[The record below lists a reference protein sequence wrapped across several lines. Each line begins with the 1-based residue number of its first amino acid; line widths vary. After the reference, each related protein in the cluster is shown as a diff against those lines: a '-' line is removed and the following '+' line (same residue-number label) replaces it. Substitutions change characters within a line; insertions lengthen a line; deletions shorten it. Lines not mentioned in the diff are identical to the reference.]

1 MKTLLA
7 ALLGLAALSALPAPS
22 QAADGCGRGWYNN
35 GYRCV
40 PMRRP
45 HYGYYDEGPRFYYR
59 ERRHYRDDYRPYYR
73 EQYRPRYA
81 DPGHPYGYNYNYGD
95 PRCGRPNYTI
105 QDGVCKPYTGR

>member
-7 ALLGLAALSALPAPS
+7 AIIGLAALSALPAPS

-40 PMRRP
+40 PMRGPR
-45 HYGYYDEGPRFYYR
+45 YGYYDERPRYYYR
-59 ERRHYRDDYRPYYR
+59 EREY
-73 EQYRPRYA
+73 YRPRYGDEA
-81 DPGHPYGYNYNYGD
+81 HPYGYRHNYGD